1 MRNKLKNVARKV
13 ASGAALTAAGIG
25 SAFASGGGTGVDTT
39 QIEAA
44 VADVQTKGVAIA
56 GAVTLMVFLIAA
68 AKWLRRAK

>member
-1 MRNKLKNVARKV
+1 MQKFKNAVRKV
-13 ASGAALTAAGIG
+13 ATGATVTAMGIG
-25 SAFASGGGTGVDTT
+25 SALASGGGSGVDTT

-44 VADVQTKGVAIA
+44 VADVQTKGTAIA